1 MNSLFGRFAMQ
12 PILSIQ
18 KFISKEE
25 FKILTEKYLIE
36 DYLDLDEYGY
46 FITYI
51 DLFKTTR
58 VPNVSISIASAI
70 TAYSRVFMS
79 KFKNNDKFKLYYSD
93 TDSIFID
100 SDLNNELVGN
110 EIGQFKLE
118 YNLSEGIFLGPKI
131 YCGLTDSG
139 KYISKVKGYKNP
151 QNISFEDFKS
161 LLKKDALPLEL
172 HHDKWFRSLI
182 NGEITIKDQVY
193 NLIKT
198 ENKRE
203 FIYEND
209 LAINT
214 KAFTLK

>member
-1 MNSLFGRFAMQ
+1 MNLTCKYLMNSLFGRFAMQ

-93 TDSIFID
+93 TDSIFVDKDLSKDLID
-100 SDLNNELVGN
+100 N
-110 EIGQFKLE
+110 EIRHFW
-118 YNLSEGIFLGPKI
+118 I
-131 YCGLTDSG
+131 YCL
-139 KYISKVKGYKNP
+139 ILW
-151 QNISFEDFKS
+151 SF
-161 LLKKDALPLEL
+161 
-172 HHDKWFRSLI
+172 
-182 NGEITIKDQVY
+182 
-193 NLIKT
+193 
-198 ENKRE
+198 
-203 FIYEND
+203 FIIFIICLFFGFY
-209 LAINT
+209 
-214 KAFTLK
+214 